1 MVIFSQPIQMQLYK
15 KQQIFSKF
23 FALYLK
29 STSNFEDFEKK
40 KMTLIGS
47 VFSKLET
54 AKEMVS

>member
-1 MVIFSQPIQMQLYK
+1 MQLYK

-40 KMTLIGS
+40 KMTLIGT